1 MSEVPPKGWADKIL
15 MEGFV
20 SDSEPIEP
28 GLTRH
33 TRRPFPAYRHVPG
46 RTPHPR
52 RHPEGHSHGLPEPD
66 GTFLAAN
73 DWPRDEAYLFAV
85 DLYNYGFWWE
95 CHEVFESLW
104 RAAGT
109 RTREGAFFQGLL
121 QVAAANLKRAMGRQE
136 GAASLGRKGL
146 ARLERFEGVHRG
158 LDVTA
163 FARETR
169 AWLAGARER
178 PPSIRLSSPT

>member
-1 MSEVPPKGWADKIL
+1 
-15 MEGFV
+15 MESFV
-20 SDSEPIEP
+20 SDSKPIEP

-33 TRRPFPAYRHVPG
+33 ALRPFPAYRHVPG

-66 GTFLAAN
+66 GTFLSAK
-73 DWPRDEAYLFAV
+73 DWPRDEGYLFAV
-85 DLYNYGFWWE
+85 DLYNHGYWWE
-95 CHEVFESLW
+95 CHEVFEALW
-104 RAAGT
+104 RAAGP
-109 RTREGAFFQGLL
+109 RSRAGGPARRAGRKDPDEASFFQGLL
-121 QVAAANLKRAMGRQE
+121 QVAAANLKRAMGRRE

-169 AWLAGARER
+169 AWLAGERER
-178 PPSIRLSSPT
+178 PPSIRLSHPT